1 MRFRIKFLLVLLS
14 GVLLASSFYGP
25 GFLAWFCLVPYFIAA
40 YYSDL
45 RQTVFFSF
53 ILGLIYFAGATY
65 WFLEYSFL
73 FWLPILGILVS
84 YIIIFGIVL
93 YFIYSKI
100 KWPALRFI
108 LISAAWL
115 AVEFYKNRTFLAF
128 PWGMIAYS
136 QHDYLAVM
144 QMAKIAG
151 VYGVSLILVLINTVL
166 AETVINFIKNRKI
179 NFKGFK
185 YLLPAV
191 CLVAIIVVSGFININ
206 SYRNNAIEKED
217 TGINIAMVQPN
228 IYYDN
233 KFQEDSGVI
242 IPDPYDSKNYFREG
256 TELVVFPESV
266 LWGSLERNKTF
277 GEWAKKTMKK
287 QDLYLITGHILWD
300 DEENYYNSVVLYSP
314 DSGITGRYNKIHPLP
329 CAEYMPYPDVLGIF
343 SFLHTARTNI
353 TPAKE
358 FVMIEYPLK
367 GRLGINICFE
377 SVLPLISRTF
387 RNNGAEAIF
396 VFTDDA
402 GFRDSLASWQH
413 VIFSRVRAIENGVYV
428 VHSSNRGVS
437 AVIDPVGGIVSLA
450 ELDSREV
457 LYETIFLNSRKTF
470 YSRYGNIAMFIY
482 FGLSF
487 IFLLAYIIMII
498 YRKVRV

>member
-1 MRFRIKFLLVLLS
+1 M
-14 GVLLASSFYGP
+14 
-25 GFLAWFCLVPYFIAA
+25 VPYFIVA
-40 YYSDL
+40 YHSNL
-45 RQTVFFSF
+45 KQTVFFTF

-73 FWLPILGILVS
+73 FWLPVLGILIS

-93 YFIYSKI
+93 YFINSKI

-108 LISAAWL
+108 LISAVWL
-115 AVEFYKNRTFLAF
+115 AVEFYKNRTFMAF
-128 PWGMIAYS
+128 PWGMLAYS
-136 QHDYLAVM
+136 QHDYLAIM
-144 QMAKIAG
+144 QMAKITG
-151 VYGVSLILVLINTVL
+151 VYGVSLILILFNTVL
-166 AETVINFIKNRKI
+166 AETVINFLKNRKI
-179 NFKGFK
+179 SIKSFK
-185 YLLPAV
+185 YLLPAA
-191 CLVAIIVVSGFININ
+191 CLVLIIAVSGFININ
-206 SYRNNAIEKED
+206 LYRNNIDKKED
-217 TGINIAMVQPN
+217 TGINITIDQIN
-228 IYYDN
+228 ISYDA

-242 IPDPYDSKNYFREG
+242 IPDPYSSKDYFREG

-266 LWGSLERNKTF
+266 LWGTLERNETF
-277 GEWAKKTMKK
+277 DEWAKKTIKK
-287 QDLYLITGHILWD
+287 QDLYLIMGQILWD

-314 DSGITGRYNKIHPLP
+314 DSEIIGRYDKIHPLP
-329 CAEYMPYPDVLGIF
+329 CAEYMPYPEVLGIF

-353 TPAKE
+353 TPVRE
-358 FVMIEYPLK
+358 FAMIDYPLK

-413 VIFSRVRAIENGVYV
+413 VIFSRVRAIENGSYI

-457 LYETIFLNSRKTF
+457 LYETVFLNSGKTF
-470 YSRYGNIAMFIY
+470 YSKYGNIAMYIY

-487 IFLLAYIIMII
+487 IFLLAYIIRII
-498 YRKVRV
+498 YKKARSQ